1 MTTMVTLRR
10 KTLGVLGALLLAL
23 AGCDEATGPEEA
35 RQDAVLTASQE
46 MTLRY
51 GEEKAIGQSVVHL
64 SFGQVVEDSRCP
76 IDAMCVWAGNA
87 MVEIGIRAGMG
98 PTYALRL
105 GTNLEPRWTVWN
117 GIRITLLEVQP
128 APRAAEPTK
137 PEDYSVKVRLE
148 PEGK

>member
-1 MTTMVTLRR
+1 MVTMRR
-10 KTLGVLGALLLAL
+10 KTFGILGALLLAL
-23 AGCDEATGPEEA
+23 AGCDEATGPEAA
-35 RQDAVLTASQE
+35 RQDAVLTSTQE

-51 GEEKAIGQSVVHL
+51 GEEKAVGQSVVKL
-64 SFGQVVEDSRCP
+64 SFGQVNEDSRCP

-87 MVEIGIRAGMG
+87 QVELGIRAGMG

-105 GTNLEPRWTVWN
+105 NTTLEPRSTVWG

-128 APRAAEPTK
+128 APRAGQTTK